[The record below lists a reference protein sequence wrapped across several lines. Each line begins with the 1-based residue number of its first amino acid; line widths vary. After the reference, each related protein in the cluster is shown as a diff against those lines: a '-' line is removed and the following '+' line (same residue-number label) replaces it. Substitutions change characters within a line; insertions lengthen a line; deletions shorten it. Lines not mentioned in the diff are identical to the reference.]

1 MATAT
6 FAAGCFWGIEAAF
19 RRVPGVTASAV
30 GYSGGAARDPSYE
43 QVCAGTTGHAEAVR
57 VEYDPE
63 RVSYQD
69 LLELFWRC
77 HDPTE
82 IDRQGP
88 DIGAQYRSVIFTHD
102 GEQEAAARASKERL
116 AASGRHARAIA
127 TRIEPAGEFW
137 MAEDYHQQFLEKRGR
152 APGRHG

>member
-19 RRVPGVTASAV
+19 RRVPGVTATAV
-30 GYSGGAARDPSYE
+30 GYSGGTAREPSYE

-63 RVSYQD
+63 RVSYED
-69 LLELFWRC
+69 LLELFWSC

-116 AASGRHARAIA
+116 AASGRHTRAIA

-137 MAEDYHQQFLEKRGR
+137 MAEDTHQQFLDKRGR
-152 APGRHG
+152 ALGRHG

>member
-6 FAAGCFWGIEAAF
+6 FAAGCFWGVEAAF
-19 RRVPGVTASAV
+19 RRVPGVTATAV
-30 GYSGGAARDPSYE
+30 GYSGGTAREPSYE

-63 RVSYQD
+63 RVTYED

-137 MAEDYHQQFLEKRGR
+137 MAEDTHQQFLEKRGR